1 MEKKELELY
10 IHIPFCVKKCDYCD
24 FLSFPADNRTQRR
37 YVDALQKE
45 ITCYGALYPDR
56 KITTIFIGGGTPSWL
71 DEEEIVRI
79 LHTVREAFEVER
91 DAEITIECNP
101 GTATAH
107 KLVRYREA
115 GINRISIG
123 LQSAHNEELALLGR
137 IHTWEQFLKTYDLAR
152 KAGFSNIN
160 VDLMSALPGQT
171 LETFSDTLKK
181 VLALKPEHLSVY
193 SLMIEEGTPF
203 YERYRE
209 DEKHREAG
217 EPTELL
223 PDEEQEYAVTKL
235 TQRVLR
241 EAGYHWYEVSNFAKP
256 GYECRHN
263 IGYWKRAD
271 YLGVGLGAASL
282 IDNVRYANVRDLEE
296 YCKECESLWEE
307 FTELGG
313 EKPDKVQMDS
323 SKKNIQIERIE
334 MQQKEKYSGKEDR
347 KRFAESIRKTLCSST
362 EPVTREEQMEEFM
375 FLGLRM
381 TEGVSRAEFEQHFVT
396 TIEAVYGDVLRQL
409 QKEGLLVKQEG
420 RICLTERGM
429 DVNNYVVEQFML

>member
-79 LHTVREAFEVER
+79 LHTVREAFEVECG
-91 DAEITIECNP
+91 AEITIECNP

-107 KLVRYREA
+107 KLIRYREA

-181 VLALKPEHLSVY
+181 VLALKPEHLSAY
-193 SLMIEEGTPF
+193 SLIIEEGTPF

-235 TQRVLR
+235 TQRVLM

-282 IDNVRYANVRDLEE
+282 IDNVRYANVREVLE
-296 YCKECESLWEE
+296 YCKSCESLCGE
-307 FTELGG
+307 FSVWKGGNQTEIQP
-313 EKPDKVQMDS
+313 EKG
-323 SKKNIQIERIE
+323 
-334 MQQKEKYSGKEDR
+334 QKEAGHEEECR
-347 KRFAESIRKTLCSST
+347 KNFIENVRKTLCVST

>member
-37 YVDALQKE
+37 YVDAVQKE
-45 ITCYGALYPDR
+45 IIYYGALYPDR

-79 LHTVREAFEVER
+79 LHTVREAFAVEH

-181 VLALKPEHLSVY
+181 VLAFKPEHLSAY

-235 TQRVLR
+235 TQRVLM

-271 YLGVGLGAASL
+271 YLGIGIGAASL

-307 FTELGG
+307 L
-313 EKPDKVQMDS
+313 
-323 SKKNIQIERIE
+323 N
-334 MQQKEKYSGKEDR
+334 
-347 KRFAESIRKTLCSST
+347 IRKTLCSST

-381 TEGVSRAEFEQHFVT
+381 TEGVSRAEFEQHFGT

>member
-37 YVDALQKE
+37 YVDAVQKE
-45 ITCYGALYPDR
+45 IIYYGALYPDR

-79 LHTVREAFEVER
+79 LHTVREAFAVEH

-181 VLALKPEHLSVY
+181 VLALKPEHLSAY

-235 TQRVLR
+235 TQRVLM

-271 YLGVGLGAASL
+271 YLGIGIGAASL

-307 FTELGG
+307 L
-313 EKPDKVQMDS
+313 
-323 SKKNIQIERIE
+323 N
-334 MQQKEKYSGKEDR
+334 
-347 KRFAESIRKTLCSST
+347 IRKTLCSST

-381 TEGVSRAEFEQHFVT
+381 TEGISRAEFEQHFGT

>member
-79 LHTVREAFEVER
+79 LHTVREAFAVER

-123 LQSAHNEELALLGR
+123 LQSAHNEELVLLGR

-181 VLALKPEHLSVY
+181 VLALKPEHLSAY

-235 TQRVLR
+235 TQRVLM

-271 YLGVGLGAASL
+271 YLGIGIGAASL

-307 FTELGG
+307 L
-313 EKPDKVQMDS
+313 
-323 SKKNIQIERIE
+323 N
-334 MQQKEKYSGKEDR
+334 
-347 KRFAESIRKTLCSST
+347 IRKTLCSST

-381 TEGVSRAEFEQHFVT
+381 TEGVFRAEFEQYFGI

-409 QKEGLLVKQEG
+409 QKEGLLMKQEG

>member
-37 YVDALQKE
+37 YVDAVQKE
-45 ITCYGALYPDR
+45 IIYYGALYSDR

-79 LHTVREAFEVER
+79 LHTVREAFAVEH

-181 VLALKPEHLSVY
+181 VLALKPEHLSAY

-235 TQRVLR
+235 TQRVLM

-271 YLGVGLGAASL
+271 YLGIGIGAASL

-307 FTELGG
+307 L
-313 EKPDKVQMDS
+313 
-323 SKKNIQIERIE
+323 N
-334 MQQKEKYSGKEDR
+334 
-347 KRFAESIRKTLCSST
+347 IRKTICSST

-381 TEGVSRAEFEQHFVT
+381 TEGVSRAEFEQHFGT

>member
-37 YVDALQKE
+37 YVDAVQKE
-45 ITCYGALYPDR
+45 IIYYGALYPDR

-79 LHTVREAFEVER
+79 LHTVREAFAVEN

-181 VLALKPEHLSVY
+181 VLALKPEHLSAY

-235 TQRVLR
+235 TQRVLM

-271 YLGVGLGAASL
+271 YLGIGIGAASL

-307 FTELGG
+307 L
-313 EKPDKVQMDS
+313 
-323 SKKNIQIERIE
+323 N
-334 MQQKEKYSGKEDR
+334 
-347 KRFAESIRKTLCSST
+347 IRKTLCSFT

-381 TEGVSRAEFEQHFVT
+381 TEGVSRAEFEQYFGT

>member
-1 MEKKELELY
+1 MKKKELELY

-24 FLSFPADNRTQRR
+24 FLSFPADGRTQKR

-45 ITCYGALYPDR
+45 IICYGALYPDR

-71 DEEEIVRI
+71 DEEEIAQI
-79 LHTVREAFEVER
+79 LDAVREAFEVER

-107 KLVRYREA
+107 KLVRYKEA

-137 IHTWEQFLKTYDLAR
+137 IHTYEQFLKTYDLAR

-171 LETFSDTLKK
+171 VGTFSDTLKK
-181 VLALKPEHLSVY
+181 VLALRPEHLSAY
-193 SLMIEEGTPF
+193 SLIIEEGTPF

-235 TQRVLR
+235 TQRRLQ

-282 IDNVRYANVRDLEE
+282 IDNVRYANVRDLAG
-296 YCKECESLWEE
+296 YCKGCEALWEE
-307 FTELGG
+307 
-313 EKPDKVQMDS
+313 
-323 SKKNIQIERIE
+323 
-334 MQQKEKYSGKEDR
+334 YSRKEDR
-347 KRFAESIRKTLCSST
+347 ERFAEKVRNTLCMSV
-362 EPVTREEQMEEFM
+362 ENVTREEQMEEFM

-381 TEGVSRAEFEQHFVT
+381 TEGISRAEFEQNFGT
-396 TIEAVYGDVLRQL
+396 TIEAVYGDALRQL

>member
-45 ITCYGALYPDR
+45 IIYYGALYPDR

-79 LHTVREAFEVER
+79 LHTVREAFAVEH

-181 VLALKPEHLSVY
+181 VLALKPEHLSAY

-235 TQRVLR
+235 TQRVLM

-271 YLGVGLGAASL
+271 YLGIGIGAASL

-307 FTELGG
+307 L
-313 EKPDKVQMDS
+313 
-323 SKKNIQIERIE
+323 N
-334 MQQKEKYSGKEDR
+334 
-347 KRFAESIRKTLCSST
+347 IRKTLCSST

-381 TEGVSRAEFEQHFVT
+381 TEGVSRAEFEQHFGT